1 MELGDGGHE
10 SLDGGLVM
18 VDAIMHWVSTFFF
31 GIHMVLDFLFIGF
44 CIVLH
49 SLIGFCL
56 FGVCLLG
63 KTCDFL
69 GCGFLVLCILKLAS
83 TLVR

>member
-1 MELGDGGHE
+1 MELGDGEHE
-10 SLDGGLVM
+10 SLDGGLAM
-18 VDAIMHWVSTFFF
+18 VDAIMHWVSTFFL

-56 FGVCLLG
+56 FGVCLLE
-63 KTCDFL
+63 
-69 GCGFLVLCILKLAS
+69 
-83 TLVR
+83 

>member
-10 SLDGGLVM
+10 SLDEGLAM

-49 SLIGFCL
+49 SLIGFFF
-56 FGVCLLG
+56 FGLCLLE
-63 KTCDFL
+63 
-69 GCGFLVLCILKLAS
+69 
-83 TLVR
+83 

>member
-10 SLDGGLVM
+10 SLDGGLAI

-31 GIHMVLDFLFIGF
+31 GIHMVLDFIFIGF

-49 SLIGFCL
+49 SLIGFFL
-56 FGVCLLG
+56 F
-63 KTCDFL
+63 
-69 GCGFLVLCILKLAS
+69 
-83 TLVR
+83 

>member
-1 MELGDGGHE
+1 MDLGDGGRE
-10 SLDGGLVM
+10 SLDGGLAM

-49 SLIGFCL
+49 CLIGFCL
-56 FGVCLLG
+56 FGVC
-63 KTCDFL
+63 FL
-69 GCGFLVLCILKLAS
+69 E
-83 TLVR
+83 

>member
-1 MELGDGGHE
+1 MDLADGGHE
-10 SLDGGLVM
+10 SLDGGLAM

-49 SLIGFCL
+49 SLIGFFL
-56 FGVCLLG
+56 FEVC
-63 KTCDFL
+63 FL
-69 GCGFLVLCILKLAS
+69 G
-83 TLVR
+83 

>member
-10 SLDGGLVM
+10 SLDGGLAM
-18 VDAIMHWVSTFFF
+18 VDAIMHWVLTFFL

-56 FGVCLLG
+56 FGVC
-63 KTCDFL
+63 
-69 GCGFLVLCILKLAS
+69 ILE
-83 TLVR
+83 